1 MKKAYL
7 LFIALF
13 AFTIFGTSPKASA
26 QAAYAGNY
34 NMIGGYTTGLYWKG
48 LYYKGYATATSTGA
62 VGYTA
67 YFPYSGFPSYGN
79 TYGGSGRITSSGVFS
94 FLTRG
99 VYGTVQLLLQK
110 YGFGYFYDSGGSGY
124 FVLSKF

>member
-7 LFIALF
+7 LFLALF
-13 AFTIFGTSPKASA
+13 AFTIFGTSPKANA

-34 NMIGGYTTGLYWKG
+34 NMIGGYTTGLYWQG
-48 LYYKGYATATSTGA
+48 LYFKGYATATRTGA
-62 VGYTA
+62 VVYTV

-79 TYGGSGRITSSGVFS
+79 TYRGSGRITSSGLFYFV
-94 FLTRG
+94 TRG

-110 YGFGYFYDSGGSGY
+110 YGFGYFYDLGGSGY
-124 FVLSKF
+124 FVLSKL